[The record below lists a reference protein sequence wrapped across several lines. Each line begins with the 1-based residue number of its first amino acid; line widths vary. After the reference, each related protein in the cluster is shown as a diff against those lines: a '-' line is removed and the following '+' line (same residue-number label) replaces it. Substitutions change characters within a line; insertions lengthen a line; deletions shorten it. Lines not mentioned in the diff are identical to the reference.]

1 MKKRMLDGDCDEIYR
16 FSVPVINKIITEIQ
30 KHLTCVLK
38 YFQHLTY
45 RFSFTIVQ
53 HESSL

>member
-1 MKKRMLDGDCDEIYR
+1 MLDGDCDEIYR